1 LALPLADG
9 GGPYSNIAY
18 SSLPTS
24 QVLSGSGTPG
34 TGGTT
39 IVGYAWTL
47 VDKPTGSGASLSSG
61 TAQNP
66 TLNGIDLPGTY
77 IYKLVV
83 TDDAGGV
90 SVSATIDAPDEAFA
104 YVCALTEHADL
115 EIPGNSERN
124 WKDKLTGWA
133 AKIDELT
140 ASFEPATTTTQ
151 GSVQLSESPVSAS
164 APVAV
169 TQDRVYMTLRKT
181 GKIAATTMSGNPA
194 QSVLQFPIPETL
206 NAVQWSYL
214 FADGG
219 TTTRTSYTLDLYHQ
233 SEAEFVANTFN
244 VGDKLSTFTVAA
256 PGADGRP
263 IVGASS
269 TFDRAMVA
277 RDALSVVVSAA
288 DADAA
293 DQGSDLT
300 ITIVCKRKW

>member
-1 LALPLADG
+1 LPTSDA
-9 GGPYSNIAY
+9 GGPYSNITYA
-18 SSLPTS
+18 SLPTS

-47 VDKPTGSGASLSSG
+47 IDVPTGSAAALSSG

-66 TLNGIDLPGTY
+66 TINGIDLPGTY
-77 IYKLVV
+77 IAKLVV

-90 SVSATIDAPDEAFA
+90 SESATIDVPDAGFA
-104 YVCALTEHADL
+104 YVCALTEHAAL
-115 EIPGNSERN
+115 EIPGYSERN

-133 AKIDELT
+133 DSLDAAVGDF
-140 ASFEPATTTTQ
+140 APATTSTQ
-151 GSVQLSESPVSAS
+151 GTVQLSESPVSAG

-169 TQDRVYMTLRKT
+169 TQDRVYMTLRAT
-181 GKIAATTMSGNPA
+181 GKIAATSMAGNPA
-194 QSVLQFPIPETL
+194 QSLLQFVIPETL

-219 TTTRTSYTLDLYHQ
+219 TTTRTPAYTIDLYHQ
-233 SEAEFVANTFN
+233 SSAEFVANTFN
-244 VGDKLSTFTVAA
+244 VGDLLSTFTVAA
-256 PGADGRP
+256 PGTNNIP
-263 IVGASS
+263 MNGASS

-277 RDALSVVVSAA
+277 RDVLSVVVSAA

-293 DQGSDLT
+293 DQGSDLQ